1 MGIGFREEQ
10 IMLKFRAINDFQ
22 GIRKGQVWELKSVN
36 ENKSVCLLVRKIGK
50 IESRVRV
57 WEEVLENNFEWVK
70 E

>member
-1 MGIGFREEQ
+1 
-10 IMLKFRAINDFQ
+10 MLKFRAINDFQ

>member
-1 MGIGFREEQ
+1 
-10 IMLKFRAINDFQ
+10 MLKFRAINDFK

-36 ENKSVCLLVRKIGK
+36 ENKPVCLLVRKIDK

-57 WEEVLENNFEWVK
+57 WEDELENNFEWVK

>member
-1 MGIGFREEQ
+1 
-10 IMLKFRAINDFQ
+10 MLKFRAINDFK

-36 ENKSVCLLVRKIGK
+36 ENKYDLPVCLLVRKIGK

-57 WEEVLENNFEWVK
+57 WEDEVENNFEWVK

>member
-57 WEEVLENNFEWVK
+57 WEDELENNFEWVK